1 MANKHM
7 KSYSILLLMREL
19 HIKITMRYHY
29 TPINYQTG
37 QNPEHGQHQM
47 LVKVW
52 SNRNSH
58 SLLMGMPNGT
68 ATQEDNMGY
77 YIYLFWLCWIFVAV
91 HRLLIVL
98 ASLTEGHRLYGTG
111 ASAVV
116 THRLVT
122 PRHKESSQTRD

>member
-1 MANKHM
+1 
-7 KSYSILLLMREL
+7 
-19 HIKITMRYHY
+19 
-29 TPINYQTG
+29 
-37 QNPEHGQHQM
+37 M

-58 SLLMGMPNGT
+58 SLLMGVPNGT